1 MKIKVITCNIIIIKA
16 KVNDF
21 MMVLKVYASQPKLTL
36 GKQITRARAM
46 NVLE

>member
-21 MMVLKVYASQPKLTL
+21 MMVLKVCASQPKLTL
-36 GKQITRARAM
+36 GQK
-46 NVLE
+46 